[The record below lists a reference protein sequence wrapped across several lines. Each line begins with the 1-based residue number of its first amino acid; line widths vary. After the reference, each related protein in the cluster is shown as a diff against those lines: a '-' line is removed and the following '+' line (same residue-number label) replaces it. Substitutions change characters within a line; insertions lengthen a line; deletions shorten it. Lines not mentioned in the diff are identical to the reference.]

1 MLQVERLS
9 IHFADR
15 EEVQEVVRGISF
27 SVQDGEIVGIV
38 GESGSGKTMTALT
51 IAGLFKE
58 HAVLDAG
65 TIRNRSFKTDRAGNA
80 AGAGEPDRHDFSG
93 ADDRLES
100 DDEDR
105 KTGGGGAASAYG
117 SG

>member
-1 MLQVERLS
+1 MLQVDRLS

-58 HAVLDAG
+58 HVFWMPERYG
-65 TIRNRSFKTDRAGNA
+65 WT
-80 AGAGEPDRHDFSG
+80 EPIF
-93 ADDRLES
+93 
-100 DDEDR
+100 
-105 KTGGGGAASAYG
+105 
-117 SG
+117 

>member
-38 GESGSGKTMTALT
+38 GESGSGKTLTALT
-51 IAGLFKE
+51 IAGLLK
-58 HAVLDAG
+58 
-65 TIRNRSFKTDRAGNA
+65 KNA
-80 AGAGEPDRHDFSG
+80 IVESGEIWTEPIF
-93 ADDRLES
+93 
-100 DDEDR
+100 
-105 KTGGGGAASAYG
+105 
-117 SG
+117 

>member
-38 GESGSGKTMTALT
+38 GESGSGKTMTA
-51 IAGLFKE
+51 G
-58 HAVLDAG
+58 
-65 TIRNRSFKTDRAGNA
+65 RNRSFKTDRAGNA
-80 AGAGEPDRHDFSG
+80 AGAGEPDRYDFSG
-93 ADDRLES
+93 TNDRLES

>member
-1 MLQVERLS
+1 MLQVDRLS

-38 GESGSGKTMTALT
+38 GESGSGK
-51 IAGLFKE
+51 
-58 HAVLDAG
+58 
-65 TIRNRSFKTDRAGNA
+65 A
-80 AGAGEPDRHDFSG
+80 AGAGEPDRYDFSG

>member
-1 MLQVERLS
+1 MLQVDRLS

-51 IAGLFKE
+51 IAGLSKNMRFWMPE
-58 HAVLDAG
+58 RYG
-65 TIRNRSFKTDRAGNA
+65 WT
-80 AGAGEPDRHDFSG
+80 EPIF
-93 ADDRLES
+93 
-100 DDEDR
+100 
-105 KTGGGGAASAYG
+105 
-117 SG
+117 